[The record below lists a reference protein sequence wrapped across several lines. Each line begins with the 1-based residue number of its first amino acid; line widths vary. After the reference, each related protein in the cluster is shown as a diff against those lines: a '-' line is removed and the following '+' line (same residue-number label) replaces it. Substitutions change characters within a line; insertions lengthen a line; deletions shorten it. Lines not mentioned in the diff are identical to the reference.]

1 MLGVIAVFF
10 VNATAEARAVS
21 NTIVVAFIGLILYIS
36 VFRKGKTF
44 YNKKVW
50 GFALGFCIP
59 LMPHYLSEFVLQS
72 SDKIMI
78 NYLCGSSDVAIYSVA
93 YSAGSLINLVTN
105 AVNSTFAP
113 YQYQK
118 IKSKEYE
125 LLSKRA
131 NQVLL
136 FVGIMLAGIMFFSR
150 EIVMV
155 FGGMKYL
162 ESVEVIIPICIGVYF
177 NYMFQLF
184 ARVQE
189 YYERKLTVVIPSILC
204 AILNLLL
211 NYIFIKLCGYQA
223 AAYTTFFCYALFCLI
238 HYHFYRKVCKELL
251 NGEQL
256 YDIKGILII
265 SIGIILIGAII
276 MMINHVLWIKYMAT
290 IVIFVLMI
298 VKRKWIVSNIKMIIQ
313 K

>member
-1 MLGVIAVFF
+1 
-10 VNATAEARAVS
+10 
-21 NTIVVAFIGLILYIS
+21 
-36 VFRKGKTF
+36 
-44 YNKKVW
+44 
-50 GFALGFCIP
+50 
-59 LMPHYLSEFVLQS
+59 
-72 SDKIMI
+72 
-78 NYLCGSSDVAIYSVA
+78 
-93 YSAGSLINLVTN
+93 
-105 AVNSTFAP
+105 
-113 YQYQK
+113 
-118 IKSKEYE
+118 
-125 LLSKRA
+125 
-131 NQVLL
+131 
-136 FVGIMLAGIMFFSR
+136 
-150 EIVMV
+150 MV

-162 ESVEVIIPICIGVYF
+162 ESVDVIIPICIGVYF

-256 YDIKGILII
+256 YDVKGILII